1 MSKWNLIVDVANCTN
16 CSVCT
21 LASQDEHV
29 GNKFPGYADEM
40 PLHGH
45 HWIEIE
51 RHERGSVPII
61 DVTYFP
67 KLCQHCDD
75 APCIAAA
82 ENGAAYKRPDG
93 IVIIDPDKAKGQRQI
108 VDACPYGAVW
118 WNEEKQLPQ
127 HWIFDA
133 HLLDAGWKEPRCQTV
148 CATNVFKSMKVDDA
162 EMKNIVEEE
171 GLEELRPDLGTSP
184 RVYYKNL
191 WRYKKCFVG
200 GSLATTTDGIVDC
213 VVGAKV
219 TLTKNGEHFGEAGSD
234 GFGEFKID
242 RLEPDSGSYELEIAK
257 DGCVPKTIPVEL
269 GRSINIGEV
278 MLQPTTANNS

>member
-1 MSKWNLIVDVANCTN
+1 MGKWNLIVDIANCTN

-29 GNKFPGYADEM
+29 GNRFPGYADEM

-45 HWIEIE
+45 HWIEIQ
-51 RHERGSVPII
+51 RHERGSLPII
-61 DVTYFP
+61 DVAYVPT
-67 KLCQHCDD
+67 LCQHCDD

-82 ENGAAYKRPDG
+82 EGGAVYKRPDG

-108 VDACPYGAVW
+108 VDSCPYGAVW

-148 CATNVFKSMKVDDA
+148 CATNVFRSMKVDDA
-162 EMKNIVEEE
+162 EMAAIVERE
-171 GLEELRPDLGTSP
+171 GLEELRPDLGTKP

-191 WRYKKCFVG
+191 WRYTKCFIAGSVSTRVG
-200 GSLATTTDGIVDC
+200 GVVDC
-213 VVGAKV
+213 LAGAKV
-219 TLTKNGEHFGEAGSD
+219 KLTKDGEQIGETETD

-242 RLEPDSGSYELEIAK
+242 RLDPDSGAYDVEISKA
-257 DGCVPKTIPVEL
+257 GFAPQTIPVAL
-269 GRSINIGEV
+269 GQSTYVGEV
-278 MLQPTTANNS
+278 MMQSS